1 MKFEKIR
8 DIHKSELFGI
18 VVESGCSAAIASAL
32 MDVQKSSRTVY
43 CAKQPYNKEYEEIL
57 YGDFPRS
64 VSKEYIQKVLETE
77 AKNATNPNINFVLAS
92 SWQLIDPNAE
102 WHIAHGWFGIYDI
115 NRNRK
120 HYLHFTVQPDYYE
133 DAKISESSHYFARK
147 DLLESIGLMGVN
159 ILHTLISGEIE
170 TLSTVS
176 NMVLDLAYYDEEI
189 NYHLLI
195 NQLEKSKQDY
205 FLVFDKNNVIRF
217 EDLMRKSDSFI
228 IQKGS
233 FNPPHHG
240 HVKMIDESLQKYPN
254 SLPLFLISTFRYD
267 KPHINYAE
275 LKERIETFGKL
286 GYPLIICKS
295 ILFYDT
301 FKLLQTWSCK
311 KSFQFTIGVD
321 TLNRIYQTDEDEW
334 NSKWQF
340 ITLEEYI
347 NNILKDFSAT
357 QFKFLVFPRI
367 GYIKE
372 ENTKFLNS
380 IIEDMNQV
388 DDGISST
395 KIRNGEMQNKLKL

>member
-8 DIHKSELFGI
+8 DIHKSELFGVI
-18 VVESGCSAAIASAL
+18 IESGCSAAIASAL
-32 MDVQKSSRTVY
+32 MDFQKSSRTVY

-77 AKNATNPNINFVLAS
+77 AKNATNPNINFILAS

-133 DAKISESSHYFARK
+133 DAKISETSHYIARK

-176 NMVLDLAYYDEEI
+176 NMVLDLAYYDDEI

-195 NQLEKSKQDY
+195 KQLEKSKQDY

-233 FNPPHHG
+233 FSPIHQG
-240 HVKMIDESLQKYPN
+240 HMRIMEETIKKYKTAEPT
-254 SLPLFLISTFRYD
+254 FLISLYRYD
-267 KPHINYAE
+267 KPHIE
-275 LKERIETFGKL
+275 LEDILERIKNINKYTF
-286 GYPLIICKS
+286 PVIICKS
-295 ILFYDT
+295 IMFYQTFDLLKVWSFNKKFLFNLGYDT
-301 FKLLQTWSCK
+301 
-311 KSFQFTIGVD
+311 I
-321 TLNRIYQTDEDEW
+321 NRIRITDID
-334 NSKWQF
+334 
-340 ITLEEYI
+340 
-347 NNILKDFSAT
+347 NNINTEEMVDKYKDIFTFVISNRLGYIRNENT
-357 QFKFLVFPRI
+357 LVFDPMSDTI
-367 GYIKE
+367 NVE
-372 ENTKFLNS
+372 
-380 IIEDMNQV
+380 
-388 DDGISST
+388 DDGISSS
-395 KIRNGEMQNKLKL
+395 KIRDGSMKNLL